1 LFTAGLLPPLIH
13 DVEIHNPHSLAV
25 AMSLAHKIE
34 LRNNYTTLASRVA
47 PLDRPLL
54 PTLAPHLA
62 QPVPLADKAGRAGP
76 ALIPVEGRSIRR
88 LTQAEQE
95 ERRRLGLCYN
105 DDEKFGH
112 GHNRVC

>member
-1 LFTAGLLPPLIH
+1 M
-13 DVEIHNPHSLAV
+13 EIHNPHSLAA

-34 LRNNYTTLASRVA
+34 LRNNYTTPTSRVA
-47 PLDRPLL
+47 PRDRPLL
-54 PTLAPHLA
+54 PTLASHLA
-62 QPVPLADKAGRAGP
+62 QPMPLADKAGRAGP
-76 ALIPVEGRSIRR
+76 ALITVEGRSIRR

-105 DDEKFGH
+105 DDEKFGR